1 MKKEIVTFVKDL
13 KSNKKLDKFDE
24 ASTKQA
30 VVLRLFSFL
39 GWDIFNV
46 DEVYPDY
53 SANSHSVTYA
63 LRNRNSNKIFIEVK
77 RVHEKLDNYQKPL
90 LSFASSE
97 NVDIAILTNGV
108 LWWFYLP
115 KSAGNSQEKWFY
127 SVDLLKQKEDTF
139 VPQLMDL
146 LSKNKV
152 IKGQALKAAKTLNQN
167 KNQKIAS
174 NVIPEAWN
182 KIISQ
187 PNMIFVELLRESTEK
202 ICGCRVEAKLV
213 ERFLEKHLDNW
224 LVTNRPA
231 TTAAPPPKVIE
242 VSSLEKKSALNVS
255 DVSASKLNTS
265 DVSASKLN
273 ASDVSASRLNASD
286 VSASRLNASDVSAS
300 RLNAS
305 DVSASRFKKT
315 LKKPESYIDKEIKSY
330 TFNGKTNPV
339 RYWEDLLTGLCDYF
353 AAIHSKDFEK
363 VLWISGEDKTYFSR
377 YSDQLRIPEKIKG
390 SDIYVET
397 KLGPDEIV
405 KTSRS
410 LLKEFG
416 YEATELSITAK

>member
-1 MKKEIVTFVKDL
+1 MKKEIETFIKDL
-13 KSNKKLDKFDE
+13 KSNKKLDTFDE

-46 DEVYPDY
+46 DEVYPDF
-53 SANSHSVTYA
+53 SVNSHSVSYA
-63 LRNRNSNKIFIEVK
+63 LRAKNANKIFIEVK
-77 RVHEKLDNYQKPL
+77 RVREKLDNYQKPL
-90 LSFASSE
+90 LNFAASE
-97 NVDIAILTNGV
+97 NVDISILTNGV

-115 KSAGNSQEKWFY
+115 RSAGNSQEKWFY
-127 SVDLLKQKEDTF
+127 SVDLLKQKEDSI
-139 VPQLMDL
+139 VPQLIDL

-152 IKGQALKAAKTLNQN
+152 VKGQALKAAKVLNQN

-202 ICGCRVEAKLV
+202 ISGCKVEAKLV
-213 ERFLEKHLDNW
+213 ERFLEKHLDKL
-224 LVTNRPA
+224 LVTNRP
-231 TTAAPPPKVIE
+231 TTTSAPPPKVIE
-242 VSSLEKKSALNVS
+242 VSK
-255 DVSASKLNTS
+255 TS
-265 DVSASKLN
+265 LN

-286 VSASRLNASDVSAS
+286 VSAPRLNASDVSAP

-305 DVSASRFKKT
+305 DVSAAKLNASDVSAAKSKKT
-315 LKKPESYIDKEIKSY
+315 LNKPESYIDKEIKSY
-330 TFNGKTNPV
+330 TFNGKTNSV

-353 AAIHSKDFEK
+353 AAVHSKDFEK

-377 YSDQLRIPEKIKG
+377 YSDQLRIPEKIKR

-410 LLKEFG
+410 LLREFG
-416 YEATELSITAK
+416 YEVTELSITAK

>member
-1 MKKEIVTFVKDL
+1 MKKEIVTFIKDL

-53 SANSHSVTYA
+53 SVNSYRVSYA
-63 LRNRNSNKIFIEVK
+63 LRSKNTNKIFIEVK

-90 LSFASSE
+90 LNFASSE
-97 NVDIAILTNGV
+97 KVDISILTNGV

-127 SVDLLKQKEDTF
+127 SLDLLKQKEDTF
-139 VPQLMDL
+139 VPQLIDL
-146 LSKNKV
+146 LSKNNV
-152 IKGQALKAAKTLNQN
+152 VKGQALKAANALNQN

-202 ICGCRVEAKLV
+202 ISGCRVEAKLV
-213 ERFLEKHLDNW
+213 ERFLEKHLDKL
-224 LVTNRPA
+224 LVTNRP
-231 TTAAPPPKVIE
+231 TTTSAPPPKVIE
-242 VSSLEKKSALNVS
+242 VSKSS
-255 DVSASKLNTS
+255 
-265 DVSASKLN
+265 LN

-286 VSASRLNASDVSAS
+286 VSAPRLNASDVSAP

-305 DVSASRFKKT
+305 DVSAPRLNASDVSAPKSKKT
-315 LKKPESYIDKEIKSY
+315 LNKPESYIDKEIKSY
-330 TFNGKTNPV
+330 TFNGKTNPA

-410 LLKEFG
+410 LLREFG
-416 YEATELSITAK
+416 YDVNDLSITVK

>member
-1 MKKEIVTFVKDL
+1 MKKEIETFIKDL
-13 KSNKKLDKFDE
+13 KSNKKLDTFDE

-46 DEVYPDY
+46 DEVYPDF
-53 SANSHSVTYA
+53 SVNSHSVTYA
-63 LRNRNSNKIFIEVK
+63 LRAKNANKIFIEVK
-77 RVHEKLDNYQKPL
+77 RVREKLDNYQKPL
-90 LSFASSE
+90 LNFAASE
-97 NVDIAILTNGV
+97 NVDISILTNGV

-115 KSAGNSQEKWFY
+115 RSAGNSQEKWFY
-127 SVDLLKQKEDTF
+127 SVDLLKQKEDSI
-139 VPQLMDL
+139 VPQLIDL

-152 IKGQALKAAKTLNQN
+152 VKGQALKAAKVLNQN

-202 ICGCRVEAKLV
+202 ISGCKVEAKLV
-213 ERFLEKHLDNW
+213 ERFLEKHLDKL
-224 LVTNRPA
+224 LVTHRP
-231 TTAAPPPKVIE
+231 TTTSAPPPKVIE
-242 VSSLEKKSALNVS
+242 VSK
-255 DVSASKLNTS
+255 TS
-265 DVSASKLN
+265 LN

-286 VSASRLNASDVSAS
+286 VSAPRLNASDVSAP

-305 DVSASRFKKT
+305 DVSAPRLNASDVSAPKLNASDVSAAKSKKT
-315 LKKPESYIDKEIKSY
+315 LNKPESYIDKEIKSY
-330 TFNGKTNPV
+330 TFNGKTNSV

-353 AAIHSKDFEK
+353 AAVHSKDFEK

-377 YSDQLRIPEKIKG
+377 YSDQLRIPEKIKR

-410 LLKEFG
+410 LLREFG
-416 YEATELSITAK
+416 YEVTELSITAK

>member
-1 MKKEIVTFVKDL
+1 MKKEIVTFIKDL
-13 KSNKKLDKFDE
+13 KSNKKLDTFDE

-53 SANSHSVTYA
+53 SVNSYSVTYA
-63 LRNRNSNKIFIEVK
+63 LRAKNASKIFVEVK
-77 RVHEKLDNYQKPL
+77 RVHEKLDNHQKPL

-97 NVDIAILTNGV
+97 NVDISILTNGV

-139 VPQLMDL
+139 VPQLIDL

-152 IKGQALKAAKTLNQN
+152 VKGQALKAAKTLNQN

-213 ERFLEKHLDNW
+213 ERFLEKRLDKW
-224 LVTNRPA
+224 LVTNRP
-231 TTAAPPPKVIE
+231 TTTSAPPPKVIE
-242 VSSLEKKSALNVS
+242 VSKTSLNASDVSAPRLNASDVSAHKGNVS
-255 DVSASKLNTS
+255 DVSAP
-265 DVSASKLN
+265 KLN
-273 ASDVSASRLNASD
+273 ASDVSAPKP
-286 VSASRLNASDVSAS
+286 
-300 RLNAS
+300 
-305 DVSASRFKKT
+305 KKT
-315 LKKPESYIDKEIKSY
+315 LNKPESYIDKEIKSY

-410 LLKEFG
+410 LLSEFG
-416 YEATELSITAK
+416 YDATELSITAK

>member
-1 MKKEIVTFVKDL
+1 MKKEIETFIKDL
-13 KSNKKLDKFDE
+13 KSNKKLDTFDE

-46 DEVYPDY
+46 EEVYPDF
-53 SANSHSVTYA
+53 SVNSHSVTYA
-63 LRNRNSNKIFIEVK
+63 LRVKNANKIFIEVK
-77 RVHEKLDNYQKPL
+77 RVQEKLDNYQKSL
-90 LSFASSE
+90 LNFASSE
-97 NVDIAILTNGV
+97 NVDISILTNGV

-139 VPQLMDL
+139 VPQLIDL

-152 IKGQALKAAKTLNQN
+152 VKGQALKAAKALNQN

-182 KIISQ
+182 KIISL

-202 ICGCRVEAKLV
+202 ICGCRVEAKLI
-213 ERFLEKHLDNW
+213 ERFLEKHLDKW
-224 LVTNRPA
+224 LVTNRP
-231 TTAAPPPKVIE
+231 TTTSAPPPKVIE
-242 VSSLEKKSALNVS
+242 VSKTSLNAS
-255 DVSASKLNTS
+255 DVSAP
-265 DVSASKLN
+265 KLN
-273 ASDVSASRLNASD
+273 ASDVSAP
-286 VSASRLNASDVSAS
+286 
-300 RLNAS
+300 
-305 DVSASRFKKT
+305 KPQKT
-315 LKKPESYIDKEIKSY
+315 LNKPESYIDKEIKSY

-397 KLGPDEIV
+397 KLRPDEIV

-410 LLKEFG
+410 LLSEFG
-416 YEATELSITAK
+416 YEAAALSITAK

>member
-1 MKKEIVTFVKDL
+1 MKNEIVTFIKDL
-13 KSNKKLDKFDE
+13 KSNKKLDTFDE

-46 DEVYPDY
+46 DEVYPDF
-53 SANSHSVTYA
+53 SVNSHSVTYA
-63 LRNRNSNKIFIEVK
+63 LRSKNTNKIFIEVK
-77 RVHEKLDNYQKPL
+77 RVSEKLDNYQKPL

-115 KSAGNSQEKWFY
+115 KTAGNSQEKWFS

-139 VPQLMDL
+139 VPQLIDL

-152 IKGQALKAAKTLNQN
+152 VKGQALKAAKTLNQN

-174 NVIPEAWN
+174 DVIPDAWN

-187 PNMIFVELLRESTEK
+187 PNMILVELLRESTEK
-202 ICGCRVEAKLV
+202 ICGWRVEAKLV
-213 ERFLEKHLDNW
+213 EQFLEKHLDKW
-224 LVTNRPA
+224 LVTKRP
-231 TTAAPPPKVIE
+231 TDSPTPPPKVVE
-242 VSSLEKKSALNVS
+242 VSSLDKKIP
-255 DVSASKLNTS
+255 LNTS

-273 ASDVSASRLNASD
+273 ASDVSAPES
-286 VSASRLNASDVSAS
+286 
-300 RLNAS
+300 
-305 DVSASRFKKT
+305 KKT
-315 LKKPESYIDKEIKSY
+315 LEKPENYIGKEIKSY
-330 TFNGKTNPV
+330 TFNGKTNTV

-353 AAIHSKDFEK
+353 AAIHSEDLEK

-377 YSDQLRIPEKIKG
+377 NSDQLRIPEMIEG

-405 KTSRS
+405 KTSRN
-410 LLKEFG
+410 LLDEFG
-416 YEATELSITAK
+416 YDATELSIMAK

>member
-1 MKKEIVTFVKDL
+1 MKKEIENFVKDL

-30 VVLRLFSFL
+30 VVMRLLSFL

-46 DEVYPDY
+46 DEVYPGY
-53 SANSHSVTYA
+53 SVNSFSVSFA
-63 LRNRNSNKIFIEVK
+63 LRVKNTNKIFIEVK
-77 RVHEKLDNYQKPL
+77 RVQEKLDNYQKPL
-90 LSFASSE
+90 LGFASRE

-115 KSAGNSQEKWFY
+115 KSAGSSQEKWFL
-127 SVDLLKQKEDTF
+127 SVDLIKQPEDSY
-139 VPQLMDL
+139 VSQLIDL
-146 LSKNKV
+146 LSNNKV
-152 IKGQALKAAKTLNQN
+152 AKGQALKAAKALNQN

-187 PNMIFVELLRESTEK
+187 PNMIFVELLRETTEK

-213 ERFLEKHLDNW
+213 ERFLEKRLDR
-224 LVTNRPA
+224 LLITSRS
-231 TTAAPPPKVIE
+231 TTSAAPPPKVVEI
-242 VSSLEKKSALNVS
+242 SNLESKTASKSA
-255 DVSASKLNTS
+255 AP
-265 DVSASKLN
+265 APQ
-273 ASDVSASRLNASD
+273 
-286 VSASRLNASDVSAS
+286 
-300 RLNAS
+300 
-305 DVSASRFKKT
+305 
-315 LKKPESYIDKEIKSY
+315 KPANKAESYNNKEIKSF

-390 SDIYVET
+390 TDIYVET

-410 LLKEFG
+410 LLAEFG
-416 YEATELSITAK
+416 YDAADLSITVA

>member
-1 MKKEIVTFVKDL
+1 MKKEIETFIKDL
-13 KSNKKLDKFDE
+13 KSNKKLDTFDE

-46 DEVYPDY
+46 DEVYPDF
-53 SANSHSVTYA
+53 SVNSHSVTYA
-63 LRNRNSNKIFIEVK
+63 LRAKNANKIFIEVK
-77 RVHEKLDNYQKPL
+77 RVREKLDNYQKPL
-90 LSFASSE
+90 LNFAASE
-97 NVDIAILTNGV
+97 NVDISILTNGV

-115 KSAGNSQEKWFY
+115 RSAGNSQEKWFY
-127 SVDLLKQKEDTF
+127 SVDLLKQKEDSI
-139 VPQLMDL
+139 VPQLIDL

-152 IKGQALKAAKTLNQN
+152 VKGQALKAAKVLNQN

-202 ICGCRVEAKLV
+202 ISGCKVEAKLV
-213 ERFLEKHLDNW
+213 ERFLEKHLDKL
-224 LVTNRPA
+224 LVTHRP
-231 TTAAPPPKVIE
+231 TTTSAPPPKVIE
-242 VSSLEKKSALNVS
+242 VSKTSLNAS
-255 DVSASKLNTS
+255 DVSARRLNAS
-265 DVSASKLN
+265 DVSAPKLN
-273 ASDVSASRLNASD
+273 ASDVSAPRLNASD
-286 VSASRLNASDVSAS
+286 VSAPKLNASDVSAAK
-300 RLNAS
+300 LNAS
-305 DVSASRFKKT
+305 DVSAAKPQKT
-315 LKKPESYIDKEIKSY
+315 LNKPESYIDKEIKSY

-353 AAIHSKDFEK
+353 AAVHSKDFEK

-377 YSDQLRIPEKIKG
+377 YSDQLRIPEKIKR

-410 LLKEFG
+410 LLREFG
-416 YEATELSITAK
+416 YEVTELSITAK

>member
-1 MKKEIVTFVKDL
+1 MKKEIVDFIKDL

-53 SANSHSVTYA
+53 SVNSYSVSYA
-63 LRNRNSNKIFIEVK
+63 LRAKNTNKIFVEVK
-77 RVHEKLDNYQKPL
+77 RVHEKLENFQTPL
-90 LSFASSE
+90 LKFASSE
-97 NVDIAILTNGV
+97 KVDISILTDGV

-139 VPQLMDL
+139 VPQLIDL
-146 LSKNKV
+146 LGKNNV
-152 IKGQALKAAKTLNQN
+152 VKGKALKAANSLNQN

-174 NVIPEAWN
+174 NIIPEAWN

-202 ICGCRVEAKLV
+202 ISGCKVETKLV
-213 ERFLEKHLDNW
+213 ERFLEKHLDKL
-224 LVTNRPA
+224 LVTSRP
-231 TTAAPPPKVIE
+231 TTTLAPPPKVIE
-242 VSSLEKKSALNVS
+242 VSSLEKKA
-255 DVSASKLNTS
+255 A
-265 DVSASKLN
+265 LN
-273 ASDVSASRLNASD
+273 ASDVSSRRLNASDVSSRRLNASDVSSRRLNASDVSSSRLNASD
-286 VSASRLNASDVSAS
+286 VSAQRSR
-300 RLNAS
+300 
-305 DVSASRFKKT
+305 KT
-315 LKKPESYIDKEIKSY
+315 LNKPESYIDKEIKSY

-339 RYWEDLLTGLCDYF
+339 RYWEDLLTNLCDYF
-353 AAIHSKDFEK
+353 AAVHSKNFEK

-410 LLKEFG
+410 LLSEFG
-416 YEATELSITAK
+416 YDATDLSITLK

>member
-1 MKKEIVTFVKDL
+1 MKKGIENFIKDL
-13 KSNKKLDKFDE
+13 KSNKKLDTFDE
-24 ASTKQA
+24 ASTKQGI
-30 VVLRLFSFL
+30 VLRLFSFL
-39 GWDIFNV
+39 GWDVFNV

-53 SANSHSVTYA
+53 SVNSHSVTYA
-63 LRNRNSNKIFIEVK
+63 LRAKNANKIFIEVK

-90 LSFASSE
+90 LNFASSE
-97 NVDIAILTNGV
+97 NVDISILTNGV

-139 VPQLMDL
+139 VSQLIDL

-152 IKGQALKAAKTLNQN
+152 VKGQALKAAKVLNQN

-202 ICGCRVEAKLV
+202 ICGCRVEAKLI
-213 ERFLEKHLDNW
+213 ERFLEKHLDKW
-224 LVTNRPA
+224 LVTSRP
-231 TTAAPPPKVIE
+231 TTSPAPPPKVIE
-242 VSSLEKKSALNVS
+242 VSNFEKKSALNVS
-255 DVSASKLNTS
+255 DVSAPKLNVS
-265 DVSASKLN
+265 DVSAPKSQ
-273 ASDVSASRLNASD
+273 
-286 VSASRLNASDVSAS
+286 
-300 RLNAS
+300 
-305 DVSASRFKKT
+305 KT
-315 LKKPESYIDKEIKSY
+315 VKKPESYIDKEIKSY

-410 LLKEFG
+410 LLSEFG
-416 YEATELSITAK
+416 YDAAELSITAK

>member
-1 MKKEIVTFVKDL
+1 MKKGIENFIKDL
-13 KSNKKLDKFDE
+13 KSNKKLDTFDE
-24 ASTKQA
+24 ASTKQGI
-30 VVLRLFSFL
+30 VLRLFSFL
-39 GWDIFNV
+39 GWDVFNV

-53 SANSHSVTYA
+53 SVNSHSVTYA
-63 LRNRNSNKIFIEVK
+63 LRAKNANKIFIEVK

-90 LSFASSE
+90 LNFASSE
-97 NVDIAILTNGV
+97 NVDISILTNGV

-139 VPQLMDL
+139 VSQLIDL

-152 IKGQALKAAKTLNQN
+152 VKGQAFKAAKVLNQN

-202 ICGCRVEAKLV
+202 ICGCRVEAKLI
-213 ERFLEKHLDNW
+213 ERFLEKHLDKW
-224 LVTNRPA
+224 LVTSRP
-231 TTAAPPPKVIE
+231 TTSSAPPPKVIE
-242 VSSLEKKSALNVS
+242 VSNFEKKSALNVS
-255 DVSASKLNTS
+255 DVSAPKLNVS
-265 DVSASKLN
+265 DVSAPKSQ
-273 ASDVSASRLNASD
+273 
-286 VSASRLNASDVSAS
+286 
-300 RLNAS
+300 
-305 DVSASRFKKT
+305 KT
-315 LKKPESYIDKEIKSY
+315 VKKPESYIDKEIKSY

-410 LLKEFG
+410 LLSEFG
-416 YEATELSITAK
+416 YDAAELSITAK

>member
-1 MKKEIVTFVKDL
+1 MKKEIETFIKDL
-13 KSNKKLDKFDE
+13 KSNKKLDTFDE

-46 DEVYPDY
+46 DEVYPDF
-53 SANSHSVTYA
+53 SVNSHSVTYA
-63 LRNRNSNKIFIEVK
+63 LRAKNANKIFIEVK
-77 RVHEKLDNYQKPL
+77 RVREKLDNYQKPL
-90 LSFASSE
+90 LNFAASE
-97 NVDIAILTNGV
+97 NVDISILTNGV

-115 KSAGNSQEKWFY
+115 RSAGNSQEKWFY
-127 SVDLLKQKEDTF
+127 SVDLLKQKEDSI
-139 VPQLMDL
+139 VPQLIDL

-152 IKGQALKAAKTLNQN
+152 VKGQALKAAKVLNQN

-202 ICGCRVEAKLV
+202 ISGCKVEAKLV
-213 ERFLEKHLDNW
+213 ERFLEKHLDKL
-224 LVTNRPA
+224 LVTHRP
-231 TTAAPPPKVIE
+231 TTTSAPPPKVIE
-242 VSSLEKKSALNVS
+242 VSK
-255 DVSASKLNTS
+255 TS
-265 DVSASKLN
+265 LN

-286 VSASRLNASDVSAS
+286 VSASRLNASDVSAP

-305 DVSASRFKKT
+305 DVSAPRLNASDVSAPKLNASDVSAAKSKKT
-315 LKKPESYIDKEIKSY
+315 LNKPESYIDKEIKSY
-330 TFNGKTNPV
+330 TFNGKTNSV

-353 AAIHSKDFEK
+353 AAVHSKDFEK

-377 YSDQLRIPEKIKG
+377 YSDQLRIPEKIKR

-410 LLKEFG
+410 LLREFG
-416 YEATELSITAK
+416 YEVTELSITAK

>member
-1 MKKEIVTFVKDL
+1 MKKEIETFIKDL
-13 KSNKKLDKFDE
+13 KANKKLNTFDE

-53 SANSHSVTYA
+53 SENSYRVSYA
-63 LRNRNSNKIFIEVK
+63 LRVKNANKIFIEVK
-77 RVHEKLDNYQKPL
+77 RIQEKLDNYQKPL
-90 LSFASSE
+90 LNFASRE
-97 NVDIAILTNGV
+97 NVDISILTNGV

-115 KSAGNSQEKWFY
+115 KSAGSSQEKWFF
-127 SVDLLKQKEDTF
+127 SVDLLKQKEDSF
-139 VPQLMDL
+139 VPQLIDL

-152 IKGQALKAAKTLNQN
+152 VKGQALEAASALNQN

-182 KIISQ
+182 KVISQ
-187 PNMIFVELLRESTEK
+187 PNMIFVELLRETTEK
-202 ICGCRVEAKLV
+202 ICGCRVKAKLV
-213 ERFLEKHLDNW
+213 EQFLEKHVDKW
-224 LVTNRPA
+224 IVTGRS
-231 TTAAPPPKVIE
+231 TTSSAPPPKVIE
-242 VSSLEKKSALNVS
+242 VSTLENKTVPKFSAPP
-255 DVSASKLNTS
+255 A
-265 DVSASKLN
+265 
-273 ASDVSASRLNASD
+273 
-286 VSASRLNASDVSAS
+286 
-300 RLNAS
+300 
-305 DVSASRFKKT
+305 KKT
-315 LKKPESYIDKEIKSY
+315 VNKPESYIDKEIKSY
-330 TFNGKTNPV
+330 TFNGKINPV

-410 LLKEFG
+410 LLSEFG
-416 YEATELSITAK
+416 YDATELTITTN

>member
-1 MKKEIVTFVKDL
+1 MKKEIETFIKDL
-13 KSNKKLDKFDE
+13 KSNKKLDTFDE

-46 DEVYPDY
+46 EEVYPDY
-53 SANSHSVTYA
+53 SVNSYSVTYA
-63 LRNRNSNKIFIEVK
+63 LRVKNASKIFIEVK
-77 RVHEKLDNYQKPL
+77 RVQEKLDNFQKPL
-90 LSFASSE
+90 LNFASRE
-97 NVDIAILTNGV
+97 NVDISILTNGV

-115 KSAGNSQEKWFY
+115 KSTGNSQEKWFY
-127 SVDLLKQKEDTF
+127 SVDLLKQKEDSF
-139 VPQLMDL
+139 VPQLIDL

-152 IKGQALKAAKTLNQN
+152 VKGQALKAANALNQN

-187 PNMIFVELLRESTEK
+187 PNMIFVELLRETTEK
-202 ICGCRVEAKLV
+202 ICGCRVEAKLI
-213 ERFLEKHLDNW
+213 ERFLEKHLDKW
-224 LVTNRPA
+224 LVTNRP
-231 TTAAPPPKVIE
+231 TTTSAPPPKVIE
-242 VSSLEKKSALNVS
+242 VSSLEKKNALNAS
-255 DVSASKLNTS
+255 DVSAP
-265 DVSASKLN
+265 KLN
-273 ASDVSASRLNASD
+273 ASDVSAPQS
-286 VSASRLNASDVSAS
+286 
-300 RLNAS
+300 
-305 DVSASRFKKT
+305 KKT

-330 TFNGKTNPV
+330 TFNGKSNPV

-390 SDIYVET
+390 ADIYVET
-397 KLGPDEIV
+397 KLRPDEIV

-410 LLKEFG
+410 LLSEFG
-416 YEATELSITAK
+416 YDATDLSITTK

>member
-1 MKKEIVTFVKDL
+1 MKKGIENFIKDL
-13 KSNKKLDKFDE
+13 KSNKKLDTFDE
-24 ASTKQA
+24 ASTKQG

-39 GWDIFNV
+39 GWDVFNV

-53 SANSHSVTYA
+53 SVNSHSVTYA
-63 LRNRNSNKIFIEVK
+63 LRAKNANKIFIEVK

-90 LSFASSE
+90 LNFASSE
-97 NVDIAILTNGV
+97 NVDISILTNGV

-139 VPQLMDL
+139 VPQLIDL

-152 IKGQALKAAKTLNQN
+152 VKGQALKAAKVLNQN

-202 ICGCRVEAKLV
+202 ICGCRVEAKLI
-213 ERFLEKHLDNW
+213 ERFLEKHLDKW
-224 LVTNRPA
+224 LVTSRP
-231 TTAAPPPKVIE
+231 TTSSAPPPKVIE
-242 VSSLEKKSALNVS
+242 VSNLEKKSALNVS
-255 DVSASKLNTS
+255 DVSAPKLNVS
-265 DVSASKLN
+265 DVSAPKLN
-273 ASDVSASRLNASD
+273 VSDVSAPKSQ
-286 VSASRLNASDVSAS
+286 
-300 RLNAS
+300 
-305 DVSASRFKKT
+305 KT
-315 LKKPESYIDKEIKSY
+315 VKKPESYIDKEIKSY

-410 LLKEFG
+410 LLGEFG
-416 YEATELSITAK
+416 YDAAELSITAK

>member
-1 MKKEIVTFVKDL
+1 MKKEIETFIKEL
-13 KSNKKLDKFDE
+13 KSNKKLERFDE

-53 SANSHSVTYA
+53 SVNSHSITYA
-63 LRNRNSNKIFIEVK
+63 LRVKNTNKIFIDVK
-77 RVHEKLDNYQKPL
+77 RVGEKLDNYQKPL
-90 LSFASSE
+90 LNLASGE
-97 NVDIAILTNGV
+97 NVEIAILTNGV

-115 KSAGNSQEKWFY
+115 RSDGNSQEKWFY

-139 VPQLMDL
+139 VAQVIDL

-152 IKGQALKAAKTLNQN
+152 VKGQALKAAETLNKN

-202 ICGCRVEAKLV
+202 ICGCRVETKLV
-213 ERFLEKHLDNW
+213 ERFLEKHLDKW
-224 LVTNRPA
+224 LVTSRP
-231 TTAAPPPKVIE
+231 TTSSAPPPKVIE

-255 DVSASKLNTS
+255 DVSAHKLNTS
-265 DVSASKLN
+265 DVSRHKLN
-273 ASDVSASRLNASD
+273 ASDVSRHKLNASD
-286 VSASRLNASDVSAS
+286 VSGPKPN
-300 RLNAS
+300 
-305 DVSASRFKKT
+305 KT
-315 LKKPESYIDKEIKSY
+315 LNKPESYIDKEIKSY
-330 TFNGKTNPV
+330 TFNGKTNPA

-410 LLKEFG
+410 LLREFG
-416 YEATELSITAK
+416 YDVNDLSITVK

>member
-1 MKKEIVTFVKDL
+1 MKKEIVTFIKDL

-53 SANSHSVTYA
+53 SVNSYRVSYA
-63 LRNRNSNKIFIEVK
+63 LRSKNTNKIFVEVK

-90 LSFASSE
+90 LNFASSE
-97 NVDIAILTNGV
+97 KVDISILTNGV

-127 SVDLLKQKEDTF
+127 SLDLLKQKEDTF
-139 VPQLMDL
+139 VPQLIDL
-146 LSKNKV
+146 LSKNNV
-152 IKGQALKAAKTLNQN
+152 VKGQALKAANALNQN

-202 ICGCRVEAKLV
+202 ISGCRVEAKLV
-213 ERFLEKHLDNW
+213 ERFLEKHLDKL
-224 LVTNRPA
+224 LVTNRP
-231 TTAAPPPKVIE
+231 TTTSAPPPKVIE
-242 VSSLEKKSALNVS
+242 VSKSS
-255 DVSASKLNTS
+255 
-265 DVSASKLN
+265 LN

-286 VSASRLNASDVSAS
+286 VSAPRLNASDVSAP

-305 DVSASRFKKT
+305 DVSAPRLNASDVSAPKSKKT
-315 LKKPESYIDKEIKSY
+315 LNKPESYIDKEIKSY

-339 RYWEDLLTGLCDYF
+339 RYWEDLLTGLCNYF
-353 AAIHSKDFEK
+353 AAVHSKDFEK

-390 SDIYVET
+390 SDVYVET
-397 KLGPDEIV
+397 KLSPDEIV

-410 LLKEFG
+410 LLSEFG
-416 YEATELSITAK
+416 YEATELSITTN

>member
-1 MKKEIVTFVKDL
+1 MKKEIETFIKDL
-13 KSNKKLDKFDE
+13 KSNKKLDTFDE

-46 DEVYPDY
+46 DEVYPDF
-53 SANSHSVTYA
+53 SVNSHSVSYA
-63 LRNRNSNKIFIEVK
+63 LRAKNANKIFIEVK
-77 RVHEKLDNYQKPL
+77 RVREKLDNYQKPL
-90 LSFASSE
+90 LNFAASE
-97 NVDIAILTNGV
+97 NVDISILTNGV

-115 KSAGNSQEKWFY
+115 RSAGNSQEKWFY
-127 SVDLLKQKEDTF
+127 SVDLLKQKEDSI
-139 VPQLMDL
+139 VPQLIDL

-152 IKGQALKAAKTLNQN
+152 VKGQALKAAKVLNQN

-202 ICGCRVEAKLV
+202 ISGCKVEAKLV
-213 ERFLEKHLDNW
+213 ERFLEKHLDKL
-224 LVTNRPA
+224 LVTNRP
-231 TTAAPPPKVIE
+231 TTTSAPPPKVIE
-242 VSSLEKKSALNVS
+242 VSK
-255 DVSASKLNTS
+255 TS
-265 DVSASKLN
+265 LN

-286 VSASRLNASDVSAS
+286 VSAPRLNASDVSAP

-305 DVSASRFKKT
+305 DVSAAKLNASDVSAAKLNASDVSAAKSKKT
-315 LKKPESYIDKEIKSY
+315 LNKPESYIDKEIKSY
-330 TFNGKTNPV
+330 TFNGKTNSV

-353 AAIHSKDFEK
+353 AAVHSKDFEK

-377 YSDQLRIPEKIKG
+377 YSDQLRIPEKIKR

-410 LLKEFG
+410 LLREFG
-416 YEATELSITAK
+416 YEVTELSITAK

>member
-1 MKKEIVTFVKDL
+1 MKKEIETFIKDL
-13 KSNKKLDKFDE
+13 KSNKKLDTFDE

-46 DEVYPDY
+46 EDVYPDY
-53 SANSHSVTYA
+53 SVNSYSVTYA
-63 LRNRNSNKIFIEVK
+63 LRVKNASKIFIEVK
-77 RVHEKLDNYQKPL
+77 RVQEKLDNFQKPL
-90 LSFASSE
+90 LNFASRE
-97 NVDIAILTNGV
+97 NVGISILTNGV

-115 KSAGNSQEKWFY
+115 KSTGNSQEKWFY
-127 SVDLLKQKEDTF
+127 SVDLLKQKEDSF
-139 VPQLMDL
+139 VPQLIDL

-152 IKGQALKAAKTLNQN
+152 VKGQALKAANALNQN

-187 PNMIFVELLRESTEK
+187 PNMIFVELLRETTEK
-202 ICGCRVEAKLV
+202 ICGCRVEAKLI
-213 ERFLEKHLDNW
+213 ERFLEKHLDKW
-224 LVTNRPA
+224 LVTNRP
-231 TTAAPPPKVIE
+231 TTTSAPPPKVIE
-242 VSSLEKKSALNVS
+242 VSSLEKKNALNAS
-255 DVSASKLNTS
+255 DVSAP
-265 DVSASKLN
+265 KLN
-273 ASDVSASRLNASD
+273 ASDVSAPQS
-286 VSASRLNASDVSAS
+286 
-300 RLNAS
+300 
-305 DVSASRFKKT
+305 KKT

-330 TFNGKTNPV
+330 TFNGKSNPV

-390 SDIYVET
+390 ADIYVET
-397 KLGPDEIV
+397 KLRPDEIV

-410 LLKEFG
+410 LLSEFG
-416 YEATELSITAK
+416 YDATDLSITTK

>member
-1 MKKEIVTFVKDL
+1 MKKEIETFIKDL
-13 KSNKKLDKFDE
+13 KSNKKLDTFDE

-46 DEVYPDY
+46 DEVYPDF
-53 SANSHSVTYA
+53 SVNSHSVTYA
-63 LRNRNSNKIFIEVK
+63 LRAKNANKIFIEVK
-77 RVHEKLDNYQKPL
+77 RVREKLDNYQKPL
-90 LSFASSE
+90 LNFAASE
-97 NVDIAILTNGV
+97 NVDISILTNGV

-115 KSAGNSQEKWFY
+115 RSAGNSQEKWFY
-127 SVDLLKQKEDTF
+127 SVDLLKQKEDSI
-139 VPQLMDL
+139 VPQLIDL

-152 IKGQALKAAKTLNQN
+152 VKGQALKAAKVLNQN

-202 ICGCRVEAKLV
+202 ISGCKVEAKLV
-213 ERFLEKHLDNW
+213 ERFLEKHLDKL
-224 LVTNRPA
+224 LVTHRP
-231 TTAAPPPKVIE
+231 TTTSAPPPKVIE
-242 VSSLEKKSALNVS
+242 VSKTSLNAS
-255 DVSASKLNTS
+255 DVSAPRLNAS
-265 DVSASKLN
+265 DVSAPRLNASDVSAPKLN
-273 ASDVSASRLNASD
+273 ASDVSAAKS
-286 VSASRLNASDVSAS
+286 
-300 RLNAS
+300 
-305 DVSASRFKKT
+305 KKT
-315 LKKPESYIDKEIKSY
+315 LNKPESYIDKEIKSY
-330 TFNGKTNPV
+330 TFNGKTNSV

-353 AAIHSKDFEK
+353 AAVHSKDFEK

-377 YSDQLRIPEKIKG
+377 YSDQLRIPEKIKR

-410 LLKEFG
+410 LLREFG
-416 YEATELSITAK
+416 YEVTELSITAK

>member
-1 MKKEIVTFVKDL
+1 MKKEIVTFIKDL
-13 KSNKKLDKFDE
+13 KSNKKLDTFDE

-53 SANSHSVTYA
+53 SVNSHSVSYA
-63 LRNRNSNKIFIEVK
+63 LRAKNANKIFIEVK
-77 RVHEKLDNYQKPL
+77 RVHEKLDNHQKSL

-97 NVDIAILTNGV
+97 NVDISILTNGV

-139 VPQLMDL
+139 VPQLIDL

-152 IKGQALKAAKTLNQN
+152 VKGQALKAAKTLNQN

-213 ERFLEKHLDNW
+213 ERFLEKNLDKW

-231 TTAAPPPKVIE
+231 TTSAPPPKVIE
-242 VSSLEKKSALNVS
+242 VSKTSLNASDVSAPRLNASDVSAHKGNVS
-255 DVSASKLNTS
+255 DVSAP
-265 DVSASKLN
+265 KLN
-273 ASDVSASRLNASD
+273 ASDVSAPR
-286 VSASRLNASDVSAS
+286 R
-300 RLNAS
+300 
-305 DVSASRFKKT
+305 KKT
-315 LKKPESYIDKEIKSY
+315 LNKPESYIDKEIKSY

-410 LLKEFG
+410 LLSEFG
-416 YEATELSITAK
+416 YDATELSITAK

>member
-1 MKKEIVTFVKDL
+1 MKKEIVSFIKDL
-13 KSNKKLDKFDE
+13 KSNKKLDTFDE

-46 DEVYPDY
+46 EEVYPDY
-53 SANSHSVTYA
+53 SVNSYSVTYA
-63 LRNRNSNKIFIEVK
+63 LRVKNASKIFIEVK
-77 RVHEKLDNYQKPL
+77 RVQEKLDNFQKPL
-90 LSFASSE
+90 LNFASRE
-97 NVDIAILTNGV
+97 NVDISILTNGV

-115 KSAGNSQEKWFY
+115 KSTGNSQEKWFY

-139 VPQLMDL
+139 VPQLIDL

-152 IKGQALKAAKTLNQN
+152 VKGQALKAAKVLNQN

-202 ICGCRVEAKLV
+202 ISGCRVEAKLV
-213 ERFLEKHLDNW
+213 ERFLEKHLDKL
-224 LVTNRPA
+224 LVTNRP
-231 TTAAPPPKVIE
+231 TTTSAPPPKVIE
-242 VSSLEKKSALNVS
+242 VSK
-255 DVSASKLNTS
+255 TS
-265 DVSASKLN
+265 LN
-273 ASDVSASRLNASD
+273 ASDVSAPRLNASD
-286 VSASRLNASDVSAS
+286 VSAPRLNASDVSAP

-305 DVSASRFKKT
+305 DVSAPRLNASDVSAPKRKKT
-315 LKKPESYIDKEIKSY
+315 LEKPESYIDKEIKSY

-397 KLGPDEIV
+397 KLRPDEIV

-410 LLKEFG
+410 LLSEFG
-416 YEATELSITAK
+416 YDATDLSITTK

>member
-1 MKKEIVTFVKDL
+1 MKKEIVTFIKDL

-53 SANSHSVTYA
+53 SVNSHSVTYA
-63 LRNRNSNKIFIEVK
+63 LRAKNTNKIFIEVK

-90 LSFASSE
+90 LNFASSE
-97 NVDIAILTNGV
+97 KVDISILTNGV

-127 SVDLLKQKEDTF
+127 SVDLLKQKEDAF
-139 VPQLMDL
+139 VPQLIDL

-152 IKGQALKAAKTLNQN
+152 VKGQALKAAKTLNQN
-167 KNQKIAS
+167 KNQKMAS

-202 ICGCRVEAKLV
+202 ICGCRVEAKLI
-213 ERFLEKHLDNW
+213 ERFLEKHLDKW
-224 LVTNRPA
+224 LVTSRPA
-231 TTAAPPPKVIE
+231 TSSAPPPKVIE
-242 VSSLEKKSALNVS
+242 VSKSS
-255 DVSASKLNTS
+255 
-265 DVSASKLN
+265 LN

-286 VSASRLNASDVSAS
+286 VSASKS
-300 RLNAS
+300 
-305 DVSASRFKKT
+305 KKT

-353 AAIHSKDFEK
+353 AAIHAKDFEK

-410 LLKEFG
+410 LLREFG
-416 YEATELSITAK
+416 YDASELSITAK

>member
-1 MKKEIVTFVKDL
+1 MKKEIETFIKDL
-13 KSNKKLDKFDE
+13 KSNKKLDTFDE

-46 DEVYPDY
+46 DEVYPDF
-53 SANSHSVTYA
+53 SVNSHSVTYA
-63 LRNRNSNKIFIEVK
+63 LRAKNANKIFIEVK
-77 RVHEKLDNYQKPL
+77 RVREKLDNYQKPL
-90 LSFASSE
+90 LNFAASE
-97 NVDIAILTNGV
+97 NVDISILTNGV

-115 KSAGNSQEKWFY
+115 RSAGNSQEKWFY
-127 SVDLLKQKEDTF
+127 SVDLLKQKEDSI
-139 VPQLMDL
+139 VPQLIDL

-152 IKGQALKAAKTLNQN
+152 VKGQALKAAKVLNQN

-174 NVIPEAWN
+174 NLIPEAWN

-202 ICGCRVEAKLV
+202 ISGCKVEAKLV
-213 ERFLEKHLDNW
+213 ERFLEKHLDKL
-224 LVTNRPA
+224 LVTHRP
-231 TTAAPPPKVIE
+231 TTTSAPPPKVIE
-242 VSSLEKKSALNVS
+242 VSK
-255 DVSASKLNTS
+255 TS
-265 DVSASKLN
+265 LN

-286 VSASRLNASDVSAS
+286 VSASRLNASDVSAP

-305 DVSASRFKKT
+305 DVSAPRLNASDVSAPKLNASDVSAAKSKKT
-315 LKKPESYIDKEIKSY
+315 LNKPESYIDKEIKSY
-330 TFNGKTNPV
+330 TFNGKTNSV

-353 AAIHSKDFEK
+353 AAVHSKDFEK

-377 YSDQLRIPEKIKG
+377 YSDQLRIPEKIKR

-410 LLKEFG
+410 LLREFG
-416 YEATELSITAK
+416 YEVTELSITAK